1 MQDMK
6 FKKFTLR
13 YLLSNLTLLNMLL
26 LILVFISSKYIIF
39 PLFKV
44 NINPNL
50 LLEKRLKNIQQVS
63 LNSPTTI
70 NFPSLSDFSIIG
82 DENLFH
88 PERKI
93 PIEKKEEKPLPK
105 PDFVLYGTLVSETLN
120 LAYLEDLKEP
130 YSSPGRGKRQ
140 IPLRQGDTLSG
151 FTLKEIY
158 TDKVVMVRGE
168 EKIVLN
174 LTDPIRKKR
183 EVIPVTEK
191 TQASK
196 SSDEKAQLSTSETP
210 SQPQQTEKSKPPAS
224 RKQIDQDVFK
234 FFERLKNKG

>member
-1 MQDMK
+1 M
-6 FKKFTLR
+6 FKTD
-13 YLLSNLTLLNMLL
+13 
-26 LILVFISSKYIIF
+26 
-39 PLFKV
+39 
-44 NINPNL
+44 INYTVPK
-50 LLEKRLKNIQQVS
+50 EKKLKNIQQIA
-63 LNSPTTI
+63 LNTVGTLD
-70 NFPSLSDFSIIG
+70 FPSLSDFSIIG

-105 PDFVLYGTLVSETLN
+105 PEFVLYGTLISENLS

-130 YSSPGRGKRQ
+130 YTSPGRGKRQ
-140 IPLRQGDTLSG
+140 IPLRAGDTLSG

-158 TDKVVMVRGE
+158 TDKVVMIRGE

-183 EVIPVTEK
+183 ELTPATEK
-191 TQASK
+191 AQASK
-196 SSDEKAQLSTSETP
+196 PSDEKVQLSTSETS
-210 SQPQQTEKSKPPAS
+210 SQPQQKEKPRPPAS
-224 RKQIDQDVFK
+224 RKQLDQDVFK

>member
-1 MQDMK
+1 MK
-6 FKKFTLR
+6 SKKFNLR
-13 YLLSNLTLLNMLL
+13 YLLSNLSPLNIIL
-26 LILVFISSKYIIF
+26 LILIFISSKYIISPIF
-39 PLFKV
+39 MV

-50 LLEKRLKNIQQVS
+50 LAEKNSTDIKQIS
-63 LNSPTTI
+63 LNSPNTI

-105 PDFVLYGTLVSETLN
+105 PEFVLYGTLVSETLN

-183 EVIPVTEK
+183 GLIPATEK
-191 TQASK
+191 AQASK
-196 SSDEKAQLSTSETP
+196 PSDEKAQLSTSETP
-210 SQPQQTEKSKPPAS
+210 SQPQQTEKHRPPAS